1 MKTRLSAIILV
12 IFCTIFTS
20 AGQILWKLGVRNLE
34 LSFLGLITNYPLI
47 LGFVSYGIGT
57 VLLVVAL
64 KYGEL
69 SVLYPFIALSFIWV
83 GFMSVAFLGEV
94 MTFLK
99 WIAILLIIGGVSLI
113 GFGGDRHG

>member
-12 IFCTIFTS
+12 IFCTIFT
-20 AGQILWKLGVRNLE
+20 ATGQILWKLGVKNLE

-47 LGFVSYGIGT
+47 LGFVSYGVGT

-94 MTFLK
+94 MTFFK
-99 WIAILLIIGGVSLI
+99 WMAILLIIGGVSLI
-113 GFGGDRHG
+113 SFKSDKHG